1 MATYP
6 LVLLVE
12 PDLILREL
20 VHGELKNVGCIVVD
34 AATGD
39 EALAFATLYPG
50 PIDFAVTDLAQ
61 HDITRFAHALR
72 SLPTGTETTFSCLPD
87 LFDRSDLIRSVRQFL
102 PTPNAT
108 PFGIETKPEEGD
120 GAVFWGAQHDSAAV
134 ERRPAVNG

>member
-34 AATGD
+34 VATSD
-39 EALAFATLYPG
+39 EALAFAKLYP
-50 PIDFAVTDLAQ
+50 DLTDLAQ
-61 HDITRFAHALR
+61 HDITRFTHGLR

-102 PTPNAT
+102 PTPHAT
-108 PFGIETKPEEGD
+108 PFGIETQPEEGD
-120 GAVFWGAQHDSAAV
+120 GAVFWGAQHDRRAAV